1 MIKYISYFYKFK
13 NDSQDIKI
21 NLRAVKRCN
30 FLLSMHISNEKL
42 INSNLND
49 LHTRKTEDQDSTTK
63 GACQFIPRQNY
74 KIVIKCRVVVLCTQ
88 SVFYENLQQYVYT
101 RSKW

>member
-1 MIKYISYFYKFK
+1 M
-13 NDSQDIKI
+13 NDFQDIKI

-49 LHTRKTEDQDSTTK
+49 LHTRKTEDQDSSTK

-74 KIVIKCRVVVLCTQ
+74 KIVIKCRVVVLCIQ
-88 SVFYENLQQYVYT
+88 SVFYKNVCMCVDEDEQVL
-101 RSKW
+101 RSSFIMICA